1 MFNDPQS
8 PSIYSIIDCVMP
20 DLGFI
25 WIYSSLFHPNYF
37 MTGLAFL
44 IKEFESVYRN
54 LRRLNFI
61 RDEGTSSQNQ
71 NILR

>member
-37 MTGLAFL
+37 MTLLAFL
-44 IKEFESVYRN
+44 IKEFES
-54 LRRLNFI
+54 
-61 RDEGTSSQNQ
+61 RDEGTPSQNQ